1 MVSRIVIENGRAVG
15 VEFKHKGQVTVVRAN
30 KEVLLSAG
38 AFQSPQVLMLSGI
51 GPRQELEK
59 HGIECAM
66 LPMRHSRTLGGTF
79 HCVTLD
85 LERKTDV

>member
-1 MVSRIVIENGRAVG
+1 MVVLVG

-38 AFQSPQVLMLSGI
+38 AFQSPQVLMLSWI

-59 HGIECAM
+59 HGI
-66 LPMRHSRTLGGTF
+66 PVG
-79 HCVTLD
+79 
-85 LERKTDV
+85 